1 MFLPY
6 GLRFACLSR
15 KPLCAEKMPLPS
27 DVFGCDST
35 PHTDALK
42 PVTILSVA
50 PATALN
56 SDCECVRDGF
66 VQTWEAY
73 VNEKPLRIVIAD
85 DEPIIRLDLKKM
97 LEDCGYDVVAEVGDG
112 ARAVEFARNLKP
124 DVVILDIKMPELDGI
139 DAAKLI
145 TDEKIAPVLL
155 LTAYSQLDLVN
166 RAKEAGVFSYLVK
179 PFKEADLM
187 PQIEVTVAR
196 WEAFLK
202 IEEQAADMEDK
213 LETRKAVDRAKGIL
227 MDQYGLKEQEAF
239 RRIQV
244 QSMNTRK
251 SMREIAEAIIIAH
264 NV

>member
-1 MFLPY
+1 MSETT
-6 GLRFACLSR
+6 G
-15 KPLCAEKMPLPS
+15 KTK
-27 DVFGCDST
+27 
-35 PHTDALK
+35 
-42 PVTILSVA
+42 
-50 PATALN
+50 
-56 SDCECVRDGF
+56 
-66 VQTWEAY
+66 
-73 VNEKPLRIVIAD
+73 LRILIAD

-97 LEDCGYDVVAEVGDG
+97 LEEIGYECVAEAGDG
-112 ARAVEFARNLKP
+112 AKAVESARNLSP
-124 DVVILDIKMPELDGI
+124 DLVILDIMMPEMDGI

-145 TDEKIAPVLL
+145 DQEKIAPVILL
-155 LTAYSQLDLVN
+155 SAYSQVDLVN

-179 PFKEADLM
+179 PFKMADLV
-187 PQIEVTVAR
+187 PAIEIAMSR
-196 WEAFLK
+196 WQEMLELEKEAKDF
-202 IEEQAADMEDK
+202 EDK

>member
-1 MFLPY
+1 M
-6 GLRFACLSR
+6 S
-15 KPLCAEKMPLPS
+15 EK
-27 DVFGCDST
+27 
-35 PHTDALK
+35 K
-42 PVTILSVA
+42 
-50 PATALN
+50 
-56 SDCECVRDGF
+56 
-66 VQTWEAY
+66 
-73 VNEKPLRIVIAD
+73 LRIVIAD

-97 LEDCGYDVVAEVGDG
+97 LEDCGYDVIAELGDG
-112 ARAVEFARNLKP
+112 ASAVEAARNLNP
-124 DVVILDIKMPELDGI
+124 DVVILDIKMPVLDGI
-139 DAAKLI
+139 DAAKI
-145 TDEKIAPVLL
+145 IADEKIAPVLL
-155 LTAYSQLDLVN
+155 LTAYSQIDLVN

-187 PQIEVTVAR
+187 PQIEVALAR
-196 WEAFLK
+196 WQAYLK
-202 IEEQAADMEDK
+202 IEEQASEFEDK

>member
-1 MFLPY
+1 M
-6 GLRFACLSR
+6 SDR
-15 KPLCAEKMPLPS
+15 K
-27 DVFGCDST
+27 
-35 PHTDALK
+35 
-42 PVTILSVA
+42 
-50 PATALN
+50 
-56 SDCECVRDGF
+56 
-66 VQTWEAY
+66 
-73 VNEKPLRIVIAD
+73 LRIVIAD
-85 DEPIIRLDLKKM
+85 DDPIIRLDLKKM
-97 LEDCGYDVVAEVGDG
+97 LEDCQYDVVGEVGDG
-112 ARAVEFARNLKP
+112 AKAIDMARNLKP
-124 DVVILDIKMPELDGI
+124 DVAILDIMMPEMDGI
-139 DAAKLI
+139 DAAKII

-166 RAKEAGVFSYLVK
+166 RAKDAGVYSYLVK

-187 PQIEVTVAR
+187 PQIEVAIAR

-202 IEEQAADMEDK
+202 IEEQANDLEDK
-213 LETRKAVDRAKGIL
+213 LETRKSVDRAKGIL